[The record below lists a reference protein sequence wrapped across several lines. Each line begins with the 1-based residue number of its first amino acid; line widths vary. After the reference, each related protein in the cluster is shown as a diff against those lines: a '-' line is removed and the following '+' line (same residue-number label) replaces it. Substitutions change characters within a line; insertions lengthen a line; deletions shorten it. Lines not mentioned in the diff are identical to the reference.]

1 MMNHRG
7 WVSGLLLCWLMS
19 GCSSVPTSTPEKAV
33 FIDSDSTTQAPSE
46 RNANVQEYRQT
57 GEALPAVARRW
68 LDQALQ
74 ASESGQYTDAEK
86 QTQKALRVAPR
97 SPEPYLVMAEIKWA
111 QGLREQAKQFA
122 LKAKS
127 LAGSY
132 SQWQVRL
139 NRILQ

>member
-1 MMNHRG
+1 MMNYRG
-7 WVSGLLLCWLMS
+7 WVSGLLLCWLLS

-33 FIDSDSTTQAPSE
+33 FIDSGDAQSTPSD
-46 RNANVQEYRQT
+46 RNANAPEYRQT

-68 LDQALQ
+68 LDQAQQ
-74 ASESGQYTDAEK
+74 ASESGQYTDAEQ

-132 SQWQVRL
+132 SLWQVRL
-139 NRILQ
+139 DQILR